1 MGIAHQNN
9 NNSIKG
15 KSIGSYFTKTQ
26 RNFCMIQQEKYG
38 GEKFLIVAFVHML
51 TNANALYEEPPK
63 KPNNQ

>member
-1 MGIAHQNN
+1 
-9 NNSIKG
+9 
-15 KSIGSYFTKTQ
+15 
-26 RNFCMIQQEKYG
+26 MIQQEKYG